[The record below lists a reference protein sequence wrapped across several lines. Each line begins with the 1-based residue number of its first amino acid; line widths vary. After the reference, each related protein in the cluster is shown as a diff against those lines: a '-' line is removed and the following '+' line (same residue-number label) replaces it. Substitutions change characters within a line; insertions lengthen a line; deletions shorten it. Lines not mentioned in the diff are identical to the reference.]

1 MSKPTIAGR
10 IYSVTMRQ
18 RDILVM
24 MVAVGDSLA
33 GFIPPLMVGPWT
45 PSISSY
51 WCLWTLGM
59 PHEDVVSHHG
69 HRAPSRSPRGQR
81 SLLVLLGVGGKLSGT
96 RMKGRTWASVSRP
109 QAFVQ
114 EP

>member
-1 MSKPTIAGR
+1 
-10 IYSVTMRQ
+10 MRQ

-24 MVAVGDSLA
+24 VAIGDSLA
-33 GFIPPLMVGPWT
+33 GFIPPLMMGPWT
-45 PSISSY
+45 PLISSY
-51 WCLWTLGM
+51 WCLPHSTWTLGM

-69 HRAPSRSPRGQR
+69 HRAPSRSPRGKR
-81 SLLVLLGVGGKLSGT
+81 SLLVLLGVGGKFSGT
-96 RMKGRTWASVSRP
+96 RMKGRTWMSVSRP